1 MERILIFYQH
11 LILQEEK
18 RVWVHKDQ
26 LVKEFKNE
34 MVQKE
39 TKTTYEHFF
48 YHLESKCR
56 LNENQTWME
65 NCVVNADHIIY
76 V

>member
-18 RVWVHKDQ
+18 RIWVHANQ
-26 LVKEFKNE
+26 RVEEFKKE
-34 MVQKE
+34 MIKQE
-39 TKTTYEHFF
+39 TITTYEHFF
-48 YHLESKCR
+48 YHLETGCR
-56 LNENQTWME
+56 LNEKQTWKE
-65 NCVVNADHIIY
+65 NFVVSADHIIY